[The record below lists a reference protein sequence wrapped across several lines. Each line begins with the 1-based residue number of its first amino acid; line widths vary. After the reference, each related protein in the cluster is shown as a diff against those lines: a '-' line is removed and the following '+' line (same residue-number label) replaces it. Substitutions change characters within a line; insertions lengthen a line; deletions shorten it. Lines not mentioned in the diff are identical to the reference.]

1 MDHKNGTS
9 IVAIHVDDMLGCMSS
24 KREMRQLKRDL
35 ESVFEIKDMGKAH
48 WLLGVSILHN
58 RISRMISLSQ
68 TSYVD
73 AMVKCYRMQD
83 AFLVHTPLEP
93 GAHLSKS
100 MNPTTQEER
109 NDMAKKPYQMII
121 GSLIY
126 AVITTWPDISFSVQQ
141 LSQHMS
147 NPGKQQWEAAK

>member
-1 MDHKNGTS
+1 
-9 IVAIHVDDMLGCMSS
+9 
-24 KREMRQLKRDL
+24 
-35 ESVFEIKDMGKAH
+35 
-48 WLLGVSILHN
+48 
-58 RISRMISLSQ
+58 
-68 TSYVD
+68 
-73 AMVKCYRMQD
+73 MVKCYRMQD